1 MNIRKKLAVAA
12 AVALP
17 VSGLAL
23 LGGTQL
29 SAAGGPP
36 ILTCS
41 SLGSDPSPAVPNTGG
56 VTFDNGSGPGTAGL
70 SLGSGLSTSP
80 VTSLDEDAL
89 AIGNNTAVIP
99 NEVIAGQTMT
109 LANSQVVTVVADQTA
124 KVGVA
129 SSKNFE
135 TVIFTPA
142 VTSAIAKK
150 AALTINPTTTGSYST
165 FTNTSVSTSSANV
178 TATTADFTG
187 DVGQPVTVSALDG
200 VNGYDSP
207 FSPIS
212 SPASP
217 PIVSS
222 FISAVTPD
230 GKTATISQ
238 YKQNWIGV
246 QPPPAPFS
254 SAPTTFTDGT
264 ETINSQK
271 SGAVVVTVGSTN
283 TVTNGSVATDYD
295 LALTGCASSL
305 HADAGVIY
313 PNNVTLTTPAGTGST
328 GVGSA
333 LALEGSVLPIVG
345 AHMNFPSGLPAG
357 YTWGGG
363 VNPSGYSAGG
373 AGGFSTVNFTGSKNN
388 LNLSTDTESFVAG
401 SVTGP
406 FSTPKASMS
415 FGLGSVVLCT
425 EAQAQAI
432 GTGSG
437 GTGID
442 HGSIPAATS
451 ASDVGPKSLQYCDG
465 GSLSAVSPSNA
476 FGELAEV
483 EAAANAQAAGSDG
496 TGLASIFQAGGGN
509 GITPVIL

>member
-12 AVALP
+12 AIALP
-17 VSGLAL
+17 VSGLAV
-23 LGGTQL
+23 LGGTEL

-41 SLGSDPSPAVPNTGG
+41 SLGSDPTPGVANTGG

-70 SLGSGLSTSP
+70 SLGAGLSTTG

-89 AIGNNTAVIP
+89 AVGNNTAVIP
-99 NEVIAGQTMT
+99 NEVIAGQTIT
-109 LANSQVVTVVADQTA
+109 LGDSQTVTVVADATN

-135 TVIFTPA
+135 TVVFTPT
-142 VTSAIAKK
+142 VTTAIAKK
-150 AALTINPTTTGSYST
+150 VALTINPTTNGAYST
-165 FTNTSVSTSSANV
+165 FTNTTVSSSSANV
-178 TATTADFTG
+178 TAATADFTG
-187 DVGQPVTVSALDG
+187 DVGQPISVTALDG
-200 VNGYDSP
+200 VNGYDSV

-217 PIVSS
+217 AIVSS
-222 FISAVTPD
+222 FISAVSPD
-230 GKTATISQ
+230 GKTATVSQ
-238 YKQNWIGV
+238 FEQNWLGV
-246 QPPPAPFS
+246 VPPS
-254 SAPTTFTDGT
+254 TVNNTTPTTFADPT

-271 SGAVVVTVGSTN
+271 TGAVVVTVGST
-283 TVTNGSVATDYD
+283 TQVTNGSVATDYD

-313 PNNVTLTTPAGTGST
+313 PNNVTLTTPAGTGSI

-333 LALEGSVLPIVG
+333 IALESSVLPISG

-363 VNPSGYSAGG
+363 VNPSGYVAGG
-373 AGGFSTVNFTGSKNN
+373 AGGYSTVNFTGSKNN

-425 EAQAQAI
+425 AAQVQAI

-437 GTGID
+437 GSGID

-451 ASDVGPKSLQYCDG
+451 ASDVGPKALTYCDG
-465 GSLSAVSPSNA
+465 GSLSAVSGSNA

-483 EAAANAQAAGSDG
+483 EAASTAQAAGSDG
-496 TGLASIFQAGGGN
+496 TGLASIYQAGGSN